1 MKSARAIRIATR
13 GSRLAL
19 WQAHTVSDLL
29 QQAGIATEIIAMTT
43 TGDRSQHGPVAGD
56 DSKRQFVK
64 ELEEALLCG
73 DADVAVHSAKDLPVI
88 LPEGLG
94 VAACLEREDPRDAI
108 VLRQSVAGRHENVDV
123 AALCARLGD
132 SANIGTGS
140 VRRIAQLAP
149 LLAQAAFTPIRGN
162 VDTRLARL
170 DGGKVDAL
178 VLACAGL
185 RRLGLGGRISTPLP
199 VDWCVPAPGQGI
211 VAVEIR
217 TDDEATRSVVAKI
230 HDVTAGRALAA
241 ERLVVVALGG
251 GCQLPLGAIAVE
263 ADGVIDMI
271 GVVASLDGSRSI
283 KRSASGPASDS
294 EGVARRLA
302 DALESDGARA
312 LLDGARP

>member
-1 MKSARAIRIATR
+1 MKSGRAIRIATR

-19 WQAHTVSDLL
+19 WQAHAVSDRL

-64 ELEEALLCG
+64 ELEEALLRG
-73 DADVAVHSAKDLPVI
+73 DADIAVHSAKDLPVV
-88 LPEGLG
+88 LPDGLG
-94 VAACLEREDPRDAI
+94 VATCLAREDPRDAV
-108 VLRQSVAGRHENVDV
+108 VLRQAKAGRHGDVDV
-123 AALCARLGD
+123 AELGARLRD
-132 SANIGTGS
+132 SASIGTGS

-149 LLAQAAFTPIRGN
+149 LFPQAAFAPIRGN

-178 VLACAGL
+178 ILACAGL

-199 VDWCVPAPGQGI
+199 VELCVPAPGQGI

-217 TDDEATRSVVAKI
+217 TDDAATRNVVAKI
-230 HDVTAGRALAA
+230 GDGKAERALAA

-263 ADGVIDMI
+263 VTGTIDMI

-283 KRSASGPASDS
+283 KRSESGPAADP

-302 DALESDGARA
+302 DALEADGARA

>member
-1 MKSARAIRIATR
+1 LKRARAIRIATR

-19 WQAHTVSDLL
+19 WQAHAVSERLE
-29 QQAGIATEIIAMTT
+29 QAGIATEIIAMTT

-64 ELEEALLCG
+64 ELEEALLRG
-73 DADVAVHSAKDLPVI
+73 DADIAVHSAKDLPVV
-88 LPEGLG
+88 LPDGLG
-94 VAACLEREDPRDAI
+94 VAACLAREDPRDAI
-108 VLRQSVAGRHENVDV
+108 VLRQSVAGRPEDVDV
-123 AALCARLGD
+123 AEARSRLSD
-132 SANIGTGS
+132 SAIIGTGS

-149 LLAQAAFTPIRGN
+149 LLPHAVFSPIRGN

-170 DGGKVDAL
+170 DGGKVEAL

-185 RRLGLGGRISTPLP
+185 RRLGLGARISTPLP
-199 VDWCVPAPGQGI
+199 VDLCVPAPGQGI

-217 TDDEATRSVVAKI
+217 TDDEATRIVVAQI
-230 HDVTAGRALAA
+230 DDVKAGRALAA

-263 ADGVIDMI
+263 ADGIVEMI

-283 KRSASGPASDS
+283 KRSVSGPASDP

-302 DALESDGARA
+302 DALEAEGARE

>member
-1 MKSARAIRIATR
+1 M
-13 GSRLAL
+13 
-19 WQAHTVSDLL
+19 
-29 QQAGIATEIIAMTT
+29 
-43 TGDRSQHGPVAGD
+43 
-56 DSKRQFVK
+56 
-64 ELEEALLCG
+64 
-73 DADVAVHSAKDLPVI
+73 HSAKDLPVI

-94 VAACLEREDPRDAI
+94 VAACLEREDPRDAV
-108 VLRQSVAGRHENVDV
+108 VLRQSVAGRHEDVDV
-123 AALCARLGD
+123 AELCARLGD
-132 SANIGTGS
+132 SATS
-140 VRRIAQLAP
+140 AREASAALLSWHRSLRRR
-149 LLAQAAFTPIRGN
+149 AFSPIRGN

-199 VDWCVPAPGQGI
+199 VDLCVPAPGQGI

-217 TDDEATRSVVAKI
+217 SDDEAARSVVAKI
-230 HDVTAGRALAA
+230 HDVKAGRALAA

-283 KRSASGPASDS
+283 RQSASGPASDP

-302 DALESDGARA
+302 DALECRRSRRAPRRGQAVNRERRATARA
-312 LLDGARP
+312 YEP